1 MCEVAMRVFSIEIKN
16 KMSDVCT
23 KMSHTMRIGDEIVD
37 FKFGFADTTNEDLV
51 AYIKENM
58 RMHLIVKEKEI
69 AAPSVVSEPE
79 VEEDPVVVEDVQPK
93 RKRRRKYKK

>member
-1 MCEVAMRVFSIEIKN
+1 MCEVAMRVFSIEIRN
-16 KMSDVCT
+16 KTSDVCT
-23 KMSHTMRIGDEIVD
+23 KMSHTMRICDEIVD

-79 VEEDPVVVEDVQPK
+79 VEKDPVVVEDVQPK
-93 RKRRRKYKK
+93 RKRRRKYK